1 MANMISDNKR
11 WYTVYSKPQKEEF
24 AEFNLQLKGI
34 RVFYPKLMLPE
45 SAKKQRRIVPL
56 FPSYLFVH
64 IDIFSDEHAYV
75 TWSPGVKHLVSFND
89 TPVAIDD
96 PIIDFLMQQATPN
109 GHIPASSNL
118 KPGQEVRINGG
129 PFDGLTGLIQEPPD
143 AKGRVKVLMRLL
155 SRQLQVEVPVRFVEC
170 EWVV

>member
-1 MANMISDNKR
+1 
-11 WYTVYSKPQKEEF
+11 
-24 AEFNLQLKGI
+24 
-34 RVFYPKLMLPE
+34 
-45 SAKKQRRIVPL
+45 
-56 FPSYLFVH
+56 
-64 IDIFSDEHAYV
+64 
-75 TWSPGVKHLVSFND
+75 
-89 TPVAIDD
+89 
-96 PIIDFLMQQATPN
+96 
-109 GHIPASSNL
+109 L